1 MRQDLVRIL
10 LLSLLGVGLLAV
22 CAGSSKAQSAAETL
36 FKAKCA
42 MCHGPD
48 GKGETPAGKTMK
60 ARSFAAP
67 EVTKMS
73 DDELETVIA
82 KGKKKVPAF
91 DGKLKKEQIEQLV
104 EDIRALAKKSS

>member
-1 MRQDLVRIL
+1 MRQRLVRMLI
-10 LLSLLGVGLLAV
+10 LSLLGVALLAV

-36 FKAKCA
+36 YKAKCT

-48 GKGETPAGKTMK
+48 GKGETPAGKSMK
-60 ARSFAAP
+60 AGSFAAP
-67 EVTKMS
+67 EVVKMS

-82 KGKKKVPAF
+82 KGKNKMPAF

-104 EDIRALAKKSS
+104 GYIRALAKKSS